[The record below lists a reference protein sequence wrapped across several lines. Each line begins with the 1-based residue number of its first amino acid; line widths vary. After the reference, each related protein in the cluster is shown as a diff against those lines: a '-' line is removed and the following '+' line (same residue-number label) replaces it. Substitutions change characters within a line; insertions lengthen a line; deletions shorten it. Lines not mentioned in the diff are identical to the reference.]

1 MSGYISALISDGV
14 LSTNMV
20 WMDIEGPQSDYWF
33 SSCSENQSWLSEAI
47 STIDSMYK
55 GCGLSSCVGIY
66 TGESQWSPIMCN
78 TSEFSSHSLWWAYYD
93 YEASFS
99 DFSPFGGWSVPSMKQ
114 YKGTTYICSTAIDED
129 YY

>member
-1 MSGYISALISDGV
+1 MSDYISSLLADGV
-14 LSTNMV
+14 LNTNMV
-20 WMDIEGPQSDYWF
+20 WMDIEGTEYWS
-33 SSCSENQSWLSEAI
+33 SSCSSNQSWLSDAI
-47 STIDSMYK
+47 NEINSLYK

-66 TGESQWSPIMCN
+66 TSESQWSPIMCN
-78 TSEFSSHSLWWAYYD
+78 TFEFSRHQLWWAYHD

-99 DFSPFGGWSVPSMKQ
+99 DFTPFGGWGEPNMKQ